1 MESNQKTMKA
11 WRLEKMGGKLELK
24 EIPVPEV
31 RAGSVLVKVAVS
43 ALVSYLKSYTEGQL
57 AVYNP
62 PPHEFTMG
70 SNAIGYVE
78 AVGQDVWHLK
88 PGQRVALSSHIT
100 ARENVKSPMMILLG
114 ITKNGDTALPAQL
127 DWPDGTLAPYV
138 LAPVETLTPLDGLEQ
153 YTDAQLSAVT
163 RFVVPYGG
171 LLKGQLAAGETIV
184 INGAT
189 GSFGSAAVFLSVA
202 MGASKIIITG
212 RNKIAL
218 DEVAQ
223 KAGPRVVPVVL
234 KGNAQEDAQAI
245 KKASEDGAD
254 MAFDM
259 VGNAK
264 DPNSTLAAL
273 FSLVPGGR
281 LVIMGSMAVDLPV
294 PYTYVMINSWSIM
307 GNFMY
312 PKDAIRKMLELVKS
326 GQLSIDVIK
335 PLVFPMA
342 ELNKAMDAAAG
353 AGNLENVMIDCQ
365 S

>member
-1 MESNQKTMKA
+1 MKA

-24 EIPVPEV
+24 SVPVPQV
-31 RAGSVLVKVAVS
+31 RAGSVLVKVSVS
-43 ALVSYLKSYTEGQL
+43 ALVSYLKTYTEGKL

-62 PPHEFTMG
+62 PPKEFTMG

-78 AVGQDVWHLK
+78 EVGQDVWHLRK
-88 PGQRVALSSHIT
+88 GQRVSLSSHIV
-100 ARENVKSPMMILLG
+100 ARDNVKNPMMLLLG
-114 ITKNGDTALPAQL
+114 ITRNGDTALPAQL

-138 LAPVETLTPLDGLEQ
+138 LTPVETLTPLDGLEQ

-171 LLKGQLAAGETIV
+171 LLKGQLTAGETIV

-189 GSFGSAAVFLSVA
+189 GSYGVSAVFLAVA
-202 MGASKIIITG
+202 MGAAKIVITG
-212 RNKIAL
+212 RKKEVLDSIAN
-218 DEVAQ
+218 
-223 KAGPRVVPVVL
+223 KAGSRVVPVL
-234 KGNAQEDAQAI
+234 LSGDTHADAQAI
-245 KKASEDGAD
+245 RIACAGGAN

-273 FSLVPGGR
+273 FSLLPGGR
-281 LVIMGSMAVDLPV
+281 VVIMGSMAVALPI
-294 PYTYVMINSWSIM
+294 PYTYVMINSWSIL

-312 PKDAIRKMLELVKS
+312 PRDATRKMLELIKS
-326 GQLSIDVIK
+326 GQLPIGIIEPK
-335 PLVFPMA
+335 VFKMA
-342 ELNKAMDAAAG
+342 ELEEAMDAAAS